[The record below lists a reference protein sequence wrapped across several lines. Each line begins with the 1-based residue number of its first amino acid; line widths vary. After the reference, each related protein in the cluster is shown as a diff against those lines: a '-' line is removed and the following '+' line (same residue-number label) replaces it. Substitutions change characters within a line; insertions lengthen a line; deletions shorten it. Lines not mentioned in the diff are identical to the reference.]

1 MAITAQMVKELRDRT
16 GAGMMDCKNALNET
30 DGDLEE
36 AIKFLRTKG
45 LAAASKKAHRTA
57 SDGVVVVEGDEEAMV
72 VLELNCETDFVA
84 RNPEF
89 VSFAE
94 ELAALA
100 LSSKAT
106 DVAELIGQAYSGDAA
121 HTVEEAISQR
131 VATIG
136 EKIVLNRLE
145 RIEAGSGN
153 LLNSYIHGGGKIGV
167 VVEGAGGVTPE
178 ALHDVALHVAAAEP
192 RFVNRD
198 EVTEDLLETEEV
210 RERVLDIRAFN
221 HAAEVDPR
229 LHCRIF
235 ALASITKPIVS
246 VGVARLVDQGLGQL
260 QPLPHSHAI
269 RSDLPSH
276 HPFHPHLLKRFG
288 SPQPRLFRGESV
300 KRREEINEI
309 QPSHEFVK
317 GVGIRTIS
325 HPGGDPGVV
334 PGILAEDMNLT
345 SARLEE
351 TDDQVQHRAFARP
364 VGADDPCYPPP
375 KADRNSVQ
383 PHHIPIPFGNRF
395 QLNYIHQSDTSTA
408 LTFRERAHREKAI
421 RPRRIKRDQIQWT
434 LYLGRIPNR
443 SAPI

>member
-192 RFVNRD
+192 RFVSRE
-198 EVTEDLLETEEV
+198 EVTEDLLETE
-210 RERVLDIRAFN
+210 REI
-221 HAAEVDPR
+221 
-229 LHCRIF
+229 
-235 ALASITKPIVS
+235 ALKQA
-246 VGVARLVDQGLGQL
+246 VDQGK
-260 QPLPHSHAI
+260 P
-269 RSDLPSH
+269 
-276 HPFHPHLLKRFG
+276 
-288 SPQPRLFRGESV
+288 
-300 KRREEINEI
+300 EEIAKRIVEGKM
-309 QPSHEFVK
+309 EKFFVQE
-317 GVGIRTIS
+317 V
-325 HPGGDPGVV
+325 
-334 PGILAEDMNLT
+334 LL
-345 SARLEE
+345 
-351 TDDQVQHRAFARP
+351 DQAFAKETGKSVSEYLKEN
-364 VGADDPCYPPP
+364 VGDDATVVRFVRF
-375 KADRNSVQ
+375 KLGEGS
-383 PHHIPIPFGNRF
+383 GN
-395 QLNYIHQSDTSTA
+395 
-408 LTFRERAHREKAI
+408 
-421 RPRRIKRDQIQWT
+421 
-434 LYLGRIPNR
+434 
-443 SAPI
+443 